1 MLCRAGSKRVEC
13 FFKAAELLIVNRHT
27 FAKTPVLGK
36 VALHKFPGES
46 LAALAKSRKV
56 AAVRLRAHA
65 LVFEGIR
72 MQFVRA
78 AAEGDAAR
86 FVVGRHNNQR
96 FVGVLAVELVCHAN
110 GFVKIFHFMEH
121 RGGIVAVASPVN
133 LAAFH
138 H

>member
-1 MLCRAGSKRVEC
+1 M
-13 FFKAAELLIVNRHT
+13 LIVNRHT
-27 FAKTPVLGK
+27 IAEPPVHRK
-36 VALHKFPGES
+36 VALYKFPSELLS
-46 LAALAKSRKV
+46 ALAQCREV
-56 AAVRLRAHA
+56 AAIRFGAHA

-96 FVGVLAVELVCHAN
+96 FVGMLAVELVCHAN
-110 GFVKIFHFMEH
+110 GLVKIFHFMEYG
-121 RGGIVAVASPVN
+121 GGIVAVASPVN